1 MTTIGSKHVLVTG
14 GASGLGRGVALR
26 CAALGATVSVLD
38 IDEAGAQGAA
48 AAAAAQGAGPAAGYG
63 CDVGDAA
70 QVADVAARVARAAGP
85 VDILV
90 SNAGVVSGRALLEL
104 TDEQIERTFRVNVLA
119 QFWLTRAFLPAMIER
134 AAGHVVVIASA
145 AGLIGTPRET
155 DYAASKF
162 AAVGFTEALR
172 LELRRSAPN
181 LHTTTVCPFYIDT
194 GMFDGVKTRFP
205 RFLPILRQDDVEAA
219 IIRAVQHNR
228 ALVQMPWMV
237 RTLPAMRL
245 LPVPAFDRLAELFG
259 LTVAMDEF
267 RGRQTVRNGRGDGAA
282 VAAPVLEEVGAPA

>member
-1 MTTIGSKHVLVTG
+1 MTTIASKHVLITG
-14 GASGLGRGVALR
+14 GASGLGRGLALR

-38 IDEAGAQGAA
+38 IDEAGAREAA
-48 AAAAAQGAGPAAGYG
+48 AAAAAQGAPAAGYG
-63 CDVGDAA
+63 CDVGDAGR
-70 QVADVAARVARAAGP
+70 VADVASRVARVAGP

-90 SNAGVVSGRALLEL
+90 SNAGVVSGRSLLDL

-119 QFWLTRAFLPAMIER
+119 QFWTTRAFLPAMIAR
-134 AAGHVVVIASA
+134 GAGHVVVIASA

-162 AAVGFTEALR
+162 AAVGFAEALR
-172 LELRRSAPN
+172 LELRRAAPG
-181 LHTTTVCPFYIDT
+181 LRVTTVCPFYIDT
-194 GMFDGVKTRFP
+194 GMFEGVKTRFP
-205 RFLPILRQDDVEAA
+205 RLLPILCQDDVEAA
-219 IIRAVQHNR
+219 VIGAVQHNR

-245 LPVPAFDRLAELFG
+245 LPVPVFDRLAELFG

-267 RGRQTVRNGRGDGAA
+267 RGRQAEPGGDDEAA
-282 VAAPVLEEVGAPA
+282 AAPVLEEVGAPV